1 MSQDSVTSVYSE
13 IPVQKSVQ
21 YSQLLGG
28 VLVLVFFSL
37 RSAKFIPLDSET
49 CSIRSAVC

>member
-21 YSQLLGG
+21 YSQLFGG
-28 VLVLVFFSL
+28 GAGFGIFFSEVG
-37 RSAKFIPLDSET
+37 KIH
-49 CSIRSAVC
+49 SIRF